1 MKHRKIK
8 ISILLSSILL
18 LGIFSL
24 FQVSYLSMFIIQD
37 KNNDVLNLKFSDVDY
52 TNATVISDGF
62 NDIYWNVGTSKNPAI
77 IIDDSG
83 KTHVVWED
91 GTDGVWGSDVEIMY
105 ATYTEATGWSNVS
118 IISDGFNGV
127 YWNMRTSA
135 EPDIGID
142 SLGNVHVVWY
152 DDTNGPWGG
161 GASDYEIMYTK
172 YTEATGWSNITIIS
186 DGYGGIYWNDDT
198 SARPSIVVDKIDNI
212 HVVWDD
218 NTNGA
223 WGIDSEIMYANYTEA
238 TGWSNVSIISD
249 GYNSI
254 YWNDGSSVDP
264 DITIDSLGNIHVVW
278 YDNTVGVWGG
288 GGDTEIMYAS
298 YIEATGWSNITIIS
312 DGLNDIYWNDD
323 TSARP
328 SIAID
333 RNDNIH
339 VVWEDW
345 TYGVWGG
352 GTDTEIMYTSYSED
366 TGWSFP
372 EVISDGFNNV
382 YWNTGFSLNPS
393 IAVDGLG
400 NVHVVWYDNTVG
412 GWGGG
417 TDVEIMYTSY
427 SENTGWILP
436 KVISDRYSGVNWN
449 DDDSYY
455 PSIAYGNEEM
465 HVVWSDWTDGVW
477 GTDVEIMY
485 SSVSVDLNPT
495 DFELSTNAGN
505 PDSDG
510 VFGLLWTESG
520 GAYNYSAYHY
530 SSYIS
535 EINSSVTLI
544 QDGLTIPSLILT
556 GYTNGTYYIVVEA
569 VNEFGSTLSNCISVE
584 VLLPYVPQVLQT
596 PSGFSIPFS
605 NFYLVIS
612 ILGIIYLIVH
622 IKRKL

>member
-1 MKHRKIK
+1 
-8 ISILLSSILL
+8 
-18 LGIFSL
+18 
-24 FQVSYLSMFIIQD
+24 MFIVQD

-52 TNATVISDGF
+52 TNATVISDGL
-62 NDIYWNVGTSKNPAI
+62 NDIYWNDGSSYNPAI

-91 GTDGVWGSDVEIMY
+91 WTDGVWSGGASDYEIMY

-127 YWNMRTSA
+127 YWNNGSSYT
-135 EPDIGID
+135 PDIAVD
-142 SLGNVHVVWY
+142 SLGNVHVVWH
-152 DDTNGPWGG
+152 DSTVGVWGG
-161 GASDYEIMYTK
+161 GPLDYEIMYTK
-172 YTEATGWSNITIIS
+172 YTEATGWSNVSVIS
-186 DGYGGIYWNDDT
+186 DGFAGIYWNNRSSSNPDI
-198 SARPSIVVDKIDNI
+198 AVDRDDNI
-212 HVVWDD
+212 HVVWNDG
-218 NTNGA
+218 TNGP
-223 WGIDSEIMYANYTEA
+223 WGGIGDVEIMYTKYTEA
-238 TGWSNVSIISD
+238 TGWSNITIISD

-278 YDNTVGVWGG
+278 HDDTVGVWSGG

-298 YIEATGWSNITIIS
+298 YTEATGWSNITIIS
-312 DGLNDIYWNDD
+312 DGLNDIYWNDKE
-323 TSARP
+323 SYSP

-339 VVWEDW
+339 VVWEDS
-345 TYGVWGG
+345 TSGVWGA
-352 GTDTEIMYTSYSED
+352 DWEIMYSTHGAS
-366 TGWSFP
+366 GWSFP

-382 YWNTGFSLNPS
+382 YWNTGYSLNPS

-400 NVHVVWYDNTVG
+400 NVHVVWQDNTIG
-412 GWGGG
+412 GWG

-436 KVISDRYSGVNWN
+436 KVISDRYLGVNWN
-449 DDDSYY
+449 DGFSGS
-455 PSIAYGNEEM
+455 PAIAYGNEEM
-465 HVVWSDWTDGVW
+465 HIVWYDGTDGVW
-477 GTDVEIMY
+477 GSDYEIMY
-485 SSVSVDLNPT
+485 SNISVDLNPT
-495 DFELSTNAGN
+495 DFALSTNAGS

-510 VFGLLWTESG
+510 VFDLIWTESG

-544 QDGLTIPSLILT
+544 QEGLTVPSLILT
-556 GYTNGTYYIVVEA
+556 GYTNGTYYIIIEA

-584 VLLPYVPQVLQT
+584 VQVPYVPQVLQT